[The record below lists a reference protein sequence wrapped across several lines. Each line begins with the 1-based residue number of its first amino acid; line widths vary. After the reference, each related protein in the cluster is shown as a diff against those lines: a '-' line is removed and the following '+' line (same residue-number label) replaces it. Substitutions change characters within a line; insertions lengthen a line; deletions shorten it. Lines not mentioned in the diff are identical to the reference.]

1 MEKLIKKIPIAGGN
15 LLEIYDLSNNITKDI
30 WELKILFRAEIRIE
44 EEMFTAEDLQ
54 KFSVTE
60 PIKALGHTVLF
71 EGIRERK
78 FIHEKDKD
86 KNFQS
91 LVDDFLKNSGSYL
104 MDPGFP
110 RKLVLRRFLEAQK
123 GSIPWKR

>member
-1 MEKLIKKIPIAGGN
+1 MEKLIKKIPIAGDN
-15 LLEIYDLSNNITKDI
+15 LLEIHDLSSNITKDI

-54 KFSVTE
+54 KFSVAE
-60 PIKALGHTVLF
+60 RIEALGHTVLF
-71 EGIRERK
+71 EVVRERK